1 MAYDLEQLREL
12 MRFGQE
18 VAREILKDSVYSG
31 REVTY
36 WNGEVG
42 KNRSS
47 RLALFAEGDLESIY
61 QWLDKH
67 GSPCTDPRG
76 HKWHRPTPGQPWV
89 CPSCGQSRETL

>member
-1 MAYDLEQLREL
+1 VAYDIDELREL
-12 MRFGQE
+12 VRFGQE

-47 RLALFAEGDLESIY
+47 RLALFGEGDLESIR
-61 QWLDKH
+61 QWMDRQRAVSGKD
-67 GSPCTDPRG
+67 TNR
-76 HKWHRPTPGQPWV
+76 
-89 CPSCGQSRETL
+89 